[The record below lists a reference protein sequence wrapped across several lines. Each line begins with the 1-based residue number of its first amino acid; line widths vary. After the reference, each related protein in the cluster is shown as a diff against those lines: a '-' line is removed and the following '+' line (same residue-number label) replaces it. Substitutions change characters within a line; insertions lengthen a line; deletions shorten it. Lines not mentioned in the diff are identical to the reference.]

1 MEINS
6 EQAYKALMAEIE
18 VFLQKGTVGGS
29 FSILTKEEGDA
40 LHRLS
45 LLATAYEDSIPLM
58 PLKIPN

>member
-1 MEINS
+1 
-6 EQAYKALMAEIE
+6 MAEIE